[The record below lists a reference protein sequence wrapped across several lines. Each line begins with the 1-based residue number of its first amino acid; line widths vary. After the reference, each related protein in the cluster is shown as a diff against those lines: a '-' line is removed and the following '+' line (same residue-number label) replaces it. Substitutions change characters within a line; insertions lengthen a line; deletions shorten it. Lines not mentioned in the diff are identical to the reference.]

1 MKARSIILKAAVILV
16 SILLIAGLASAA
28 EVKVATSGGFS
39 AALKELAP
47 EFERATG
54 NKIVFIFGP
63 SMGNTPEAI
72 PARLQRGE
80 AVDVVIIVDSA
91 LGNLI
96 KSGKVTADSRTE
108 LARSGIGMAVRAGA
122 PRPDISTPAAFKQ
135 TLLKAKSIAYSDSAS
150 GVYISTEL
158 FQRMG
163 IVDQMKGKARM
174 IPAEPVGQVVAR
186 GEAEIG
192 FQQISELRPVKGI
205 EIVGPLPSELQ
216 KFTVFSA
223 GMATNAKEVEAAKA
237 FVRFLSSPKAA
248 PVITKSGME
257 SITAK

>member
-1 MKARSIILKAAVILV
+1 MKSRSMVLKAAVVLV
-16 SILLIAGLASAA
+16 SILFSAALASAA

-47 EFERATG
+47 EFEKTTG

-63 SMGNTPEAI
+63 SMGSTPEAI

-80 AVDVVIIVDSA
+80 AIDVIIIV
-91 LGNLI
+91 I
-96 KSGKVTADSRTE
+96 KSGKVTADSRVE

-122 PRPDISTPAAFKQ
+122 PKPDIRTPAAFKQ
-135 TLLKAKSIAYSDSAS
+135 TLLRAKSIAYSDSAS
-150 GVYISTEL
+150 GVYLSTEL
-158 FQRMG
+158 FQRLG
-163 IVDQMKGKARM
+163 IVDQLKGTARM

-205 EIVGPLPSELQ
+205 DIVGPLPSELQ

-223 GMATNAKEVEAAKA
+223 GIATNAKEVEAAKA

-257 SITAK
+257 PITAKQK

>member
-1 MKARSIILKAAVILV
+1 MKARSIVLKAAVILV

-47 EFERATG
+47 EFEQATG

-80 AVDVVIIVDSA
+80 AIDVVIIVDSA

-96 KSGKVTADSRTE
+96 KAGKVTDGRVQ
-108 LARSGIGMAVRAGA
+108 LAKSGIGMAVRAGA
-122 PRPDISTPAAFKQ
+122 PQPDISTSAAFKA
-135 TLLKAKSIAYSDSAS
+135 TLLQAKSIAYSDSAS

-158 FQRMG
+158 FQRLG
-163 IVDQMKGKARM
+163 IVEQVKGKARM
-174 IPAEPVGQVVAR
+174 IPAEPVGQIVAR

-205 EIVGPLPSELQ
+205 DIVGPLPSELQ

-223 GMATNAKEVEAAKA
+223 GIATNAKEVEAAKA
-237 FVRFLSSPKAA
+237 FVKFLSSPKAA
-248 PVITKSGME
+248 PVIAKSGME
-257 SITAK
+257 PITAK

>member
-1 MKARSIILKAAVILV
+1 MVLKAAVVLV
-16 SILLIAGLASAA
+16 SILLFAVLASAA
-28 EVKVATSGGFS
+28 EIKVATSGGFS

-47 EFERATG
+47 EFEKKTG

-63 SMGNTPEAI
+63 SMGSTPEAI

-80 AVDVVIIVDSA
+80 AIDVIIIVDSA

-96 KSGKVTADSRTE
+96 RSGKVTADSRVE

-122 PRPDISTPAAFKQ
+122 PKPDISTPAAFKQ
-135 TLLKAKSIAYSDSAS
+135 TLLRAKSIAYSDSAS
-150 GVYISTEL
+150 GVYLSTEL
-158 FQRMG
+158 FQRLG
-163 IVDQMKGKARM
+163 IVDQLKGKARM

-192 FQQISELRPVKGI
+192 FQQLSELRPIKGI
-205 EIVGPLPSELQ
+205 DIVGPLPSGLQ

-223 GMATNAKEVEAAKA
+223 GIATNAKEVEAAKA
-237 FVRFLSSPKAA
+237 FVKFLSSPKAA

-257 SITAK
+257 PITAK

>member
-1 MKARSIILKAAVILV
+1 MKARSLTLKVAVILAC
-16 SILLIAGLASAA
+16 ILLVAGLASAA

-47 EFERATG
+47 EFERTTG

-63 SMGNTPEAI
+63 SMGDMPQAI

-80 AVDVVIIVDSA
+80 PMDVVIIVDYA
-91 LGNLI
+91 LQSLI
-96 KSGKVTADSRTE
+96 KAGKVDASRVE

-122 PRPDISTPAAFKQ
+122 PKPDISTPAAFKQ

-150 GVYISTEL
+150 GVYISKEL
-158 FQRMG
+158 FQRLG
-163 IVDQMKGKARM
+163 IVDQVKGKARM

-192 FQQISELRPVKGI
+192 FQQMSELRPIKGI
-205 EIVGPLPSELQ
+205 DIVGPLPSELQ

-223 GMATNAKEVEAAKA
+223 GIATNAKEVAAAKA
-237 FVRFLSSPKAA
+237 FVKFLSSPAAA

-257 SITAK
+257 PMTAK